1 MSKYIQKYYVEVI
14 IYPFSIYPTAFV
26 HFCFYKEAASVILSQ
41 LYWIDYLA

>member
-14 IYPFSIYPTAFV
+14 IYPFSIFPTFV